1 LAKAVV
7 GNIVKVVIN
16 RQIAKKRLKVFFI
29 ILVVTVP

>member
-16 RQIAKKRLKVFFI
+16 RQIAKKRLIVFFI